1 MAMVIIASIIIGII
15 FSAFGHAVGFGCP
28 NEQWLW
34 DFISFFLASLFS
46 YGVLFHIFLKQVLTN
61 H

>member
-46 YGVLFHIFLKQVLTN
+46 YGVLFHIFLK
-61 H
+61 